1 LHPALSAAQAE
12 IIDTNMTLIR
22 ATATRHSQAMIR
34 YRSIQLELCGTHTPE
49 DLRASGLIGFATNFN
64 LWN

>member
-1 LHPALSAAQAE
+1 
-12 IIDTNMTLIR
+12 MTLIR